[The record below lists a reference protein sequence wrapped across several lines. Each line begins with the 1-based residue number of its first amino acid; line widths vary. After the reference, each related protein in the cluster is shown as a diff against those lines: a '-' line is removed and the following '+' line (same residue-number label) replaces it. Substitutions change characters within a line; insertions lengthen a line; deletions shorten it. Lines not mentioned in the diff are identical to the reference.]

1 MAEEPIGVIIAAAGS
16 SQRAGQDKLF
26 ASVLG
31 RPLLAWTLE
40 PFLEYQSL
48 QRLVL
53 VLRREAMEAGQALA
67 DSLEG
72 SVSIVTCL
80 GGERRQDS
88 VRAGLELLD
97 DCAWV
102 IVHDGARPCL
112 SPDLIERGLEAARRS
127 GAAVPVVPVTD
138 TIKEVGEANRITR
151 TLNRALLWAAQTPQ
165 VFRRELLVQAHEAF
179 AEETVTDDAELV
191 ERLGLPV
198 TVFPGDPTNLKVTT
212 AGDLLVAEALLAA
225 RAVSERSRASSQK

>member
-40 PFLEYQSL
+40 PFPEYQSL

-127 GAAVPVVPVTD
+127 GAAVPVVPV
-138 TIKEVGEANRITR
+138 
-151 TLNRALLWAAQTPQ
+151 
-165 VFRRELLVQAHEAF
+165 
-179 AEETVTDDAELV
+179 

-225 RAVSERSRASSQK
+225 RAVSERSRASLQK

>member
-1 MAEEPIGVIIAAAGS
+1 MNNMDGEPIGVIIAAAGS
-16 SQRAGQDKLF
+16 SRRAGQDKLF

-40 PFLEYQSL
+40 PFLQYQSL

-72 SVSIVTCL
+72 SVPIVTCL

-88 VRAGLELLD
+88 VRAGLEHLE
-97 DCAWV
+97 DCVWV
-102 IVHDGARPCL
+102 VVHDGARPCL

-198 TVFPGDPTNLKVTT
+198 SVFPGDPTNLKVTT

-225 RAVSERSRASSQK
+225 RAVT

>member
-1 MAEEPIGVIIAAAGS
+1 MSAISEPIGVIIAAAGS
-16 SQRAGQDKLF
+16 GQRAGQDKLF

-31 RPLLAWTLE
+31 RPLLAWTLDAFVRD
-40 PFLEYQSL
+40 PRLR
-48 QRLVL
+48 RLVL

-72 SVSIVTCL
+72 SVPIVTCL

-88 VRAGLELLD
+88 VRAGLEHLE
-97 DCAWV
+97 DCVWV
-102 IVHDGARPCL
+102 VVHDGARPCL
-112 SPDLIERGLEAARRS
+112 SPDLIEHGIEAARRS

-151 TLNRALLWAAQTPQ
+151 TRDRALLWAAQTPQ
-165 VFRRELLVQAHEAF
+165 VFRRDLLVQAHEAF

-198 TVFPGDPTNLKVTT
+198 SVFPGDPTNLKVTT
-212 AGDLLVAEALLAA
+212 AGDLLLAETLLAA
-225 RAVSERSRASSQK
+225 RAVM